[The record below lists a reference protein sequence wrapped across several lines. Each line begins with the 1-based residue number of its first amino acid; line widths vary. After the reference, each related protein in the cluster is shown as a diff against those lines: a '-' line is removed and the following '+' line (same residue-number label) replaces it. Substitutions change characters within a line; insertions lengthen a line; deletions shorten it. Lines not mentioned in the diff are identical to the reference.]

1 MKRKHTTAETAEI
14 EGIDAAD
21 VATDDGGQSPVLPIR
36 RSLRARASDTSVAP
50 TVIDVSEE
58 EGEEESD
65 SALLPVG
72 LAGSMASRD
81 ATSIV
86 HSTAGSAAVNPLEA
100 TLGYSEEELRDP
112 FGYTEEELRYPLNGC
127 SDADEAEVED
137 NEAGQKNSLHKVR
150 NASFCISAATMLSKS
165 DVRNQHASYSSS
177 LTSAGIIRRS
187 QGPRVSLQYWN
198 THSFAGTLLCQQ
210 AGLSPLIWGASASFA
225 AAMRGTGR
233 VLAEHSMIASM
244 PSHLQAETI
253 HLLGQARAA
262 GIQFHSAVG
271 SATATAGEAKR
282 LINSRLMMKGR
293 DFYVGI
299 TEDPARRF
307 SEHQQNGYVQMDLFV
322 FPSSAE
328 SGDCEIAILRSARE
342 LPNCQNRSA
351 GGEVRSCREPHFCYI
366 AWRP

>member
-1 MKRKHTTAETAEI
+1 
-14 EGIDAAD
+14 
-21 VATDDGGQSPVLPIR
+21 
-36 RSLRARASDTSVAP
+36 
-50 TVIDVSEE
+50 VSEE

-100 TLGYSEEELRDP
+100 TLGYSEEELRYP

-127 SDADEAEVED
+127 SDADGAEVED

-198 THSFAGTLLCQQ
+198 THSFAGTRLCQQ
-210 AGLSPLIWGASASFA
+210 TGLSPLMWGASAS
-225 AAMRGTGR
+225 
-233 VLAEHSMIASM
+233 S
-244 PSHLQAETI
+244 PPQ
-253 HLLGQARAA
+253 
-262 GIQFHSAVG
+262 
-271 SATATAGEAKR
+271 
-282 LINSRLMMKGR
+282 
-293 DFYVGI
+293 
-299 TEDPARRF
+299 
-307 SEHQQNGYVQMDLFV
+307 
-322 FPSSAE
+322 
-328 SGDCEIAILRSARE
+328 
-342 LPNCQNRSA
+342 
-351 GGEVRSCREPHFCYI
+351 
-366 AWRP
+366 